1 MTLEELT
8 SKASKALE
16 SGADFD
22 RRLKLDFGEDGL
34 VFVDGAS
41 RRVSNEDAPA
51 DATLSMSYD
60 DFKLIA
66 SGRLD
71 PKNSAWLMAAR
82 TVCSWNGLVTRYVGS
97 GRSPVRRRSG

>member
-71 PKNSAWLMAAR
+71 PMKAYFQQKLKI
-82 TVCSWNGLVTRYVGS
+82 S
-97 GRSPVRRRSG
+97 GDMGVVMRIQSLLKSMQ